1 MESFDCLFHVTLP
14 HTDIFSHCTCDTHIF
29 YYNIYTHTHA
39 VPVFKDLADNVVA
52 RIAGTLEVEDFSP
65 GDDVVT
71 QGDKGDKFF
80 IIETGH
86 VDVIRYVFVSCIDIY
101 MYAMFV

>member
-1 MESFDCLFHVTLP
+1 MRH
-14 HTDIFSHCTCDTHIF
+14 THILLH
-29 YYNIYTHTHA
+29 THTHA

-86 VDVIRYVFVSCIDIY
+86 VDVIRYVFVLYVLIYMYIY
-101 MYAMFV
+101 MYAMFVYHLTYVYA